1 MGNAP
6 MTATLNWTDALQF
19 SGSVGSQTTVL
30 DGDGNAG
37 LSPVQALALATAG
50 CMAMDVVDIIRKGRH
65 PIVGLD
71 VTFTGERAETPPR
84 RFTRIQLHFRVRG
97 TVPSDAITRAIGL
110 SREKYCS
117 VSNSLRS
124 DIAFDTSFE
133 VVP

>member
-6 MTATLNWTDALQF
+6 MTANLTWNDALQF
-19 SGSVGSQTTVL
+19 SGSVGSQTAIL
-30 DGDGNAG
+30 DGDGKAG
-37 LSPVQALALATAG
+37 LSPVQALALAIAG
-50 CMAMDVVDIIRKGRH
+50 CMAMDVVDIVRKGRH

-71 VTFTGERAETPPR
+71 VKFTGDRAETPPR
-84 RFTRIQLHFRVRG
+84 RFTRVQLHFIVRG
-97 TVPSDAITRAIGL
+97 AVPADAITRAIGL

-124 DIAFDTSFE
+124 DIALETSFE